1 MKQDRPGFSRLSRE
15 QIYELLSIA
24 RKGVPTLASLLNF
37 GVYPQGFLPQ
47 LAIVGVVV
55 PGTHIGNLS
64 EDGSRFLDNKRMEGT
79 LASMLEEALLFCRR
93 NMRINTRIDPVSGQR
108 QDVTEYPLNAI
119 REAVLNALIHRDY
132 SAYTEGT
139 PIQLYFYTDRLEIHS
154 PGGLYGRMTVEELG
168 HARPDLR
175 NPALATMSEF
185 LLRTE
190 NRYSGIPTMY
200 REMKEYN
207 LPAPVFENR
216 RNEFVV
222 IFYNHKE
229 RQEEIS
235 LQGQVDGKD
244 LLKYCE
250 SPKSRQEIANFL
262 GIKTIHYVTKNFI
275 QPLLEDEKLQ
285 MTIPNKPKSR
295 LQKYYTK
302 K

>member
-132 SAYTEGT
+132 SAYMEGT

-222 IFYNHKE
+222 IF
-229 RQEEIS
+229 
-235 LQGQVDGKD
+235 
-244 LLKYCE
+244 
-250 SPKSRQEIANFL
+250 
-262 GIKTIHYVTKNFI
+262 
-275 QPLLEDEKLQ
+275 
-285 MTIPNKPKSR
+285 
-295 LQKYYTK
+295 
-302 K
+302 